1 MKLFTEFYPY
11 GTQYHRAPT
20 PLPEEWEGDIKTIAE
35 KGYTH
40 IQFRPQWRCH
50 ERVRGKYVWDDLDRL
65 FELAEKYNMKVVL
78 KPMLENAP
86 DYVYTK
92 LDGTRISF
100 RGLPIVPHAPA
111 AYYVG
116 GWLPCFDNPK
126 VRKAAAKFVRELT
139 NRYKDHPSLWFYNAW
154 NEPRSR
160 PMGQCCCKHSVKN
173 YQNWL
178 RERYGTIENLNR
190 TFGKEWESFKTII
203 PPHSNGCYV
212 EMFLWRRWAAYALSE
227 HVGLVADAIREADP
241 NARVM
246 CHVGASAV
254 HQDPVSDTSDDFLN
268 FSKVDWYGTSM
279 WIPFRPETPAAYNEL
294 FYQAAW
300 LRRVDKNWQ
309 CHEFYP
315 NQGNWWTEGKPSF
328 VEQSILMTLASGARG
343 LTFWQYRSERFGK
356 ESNGWGMR
364 NIDGSPTP
372 RSERCDRVADFLKN
386 NPEIALSDYKK
397 PEVAVYFDIEND
409 LLMKLQKMG
418 ITGGNPEGGNLNET
432 SNYKTAFKGAHTT
445 LRRMG
450 HTADYV
456 VNGDDLSSYKLVTV
470 TSLEMT
476 DEYERAAFEEYVR
489 NGGILYIEY
498 PFACRDEKTWVS
510 PTRPNLG
517 FDALTGCREV
527 HRVDFSSYV
536 SNVIKFNDGHEET
549 AAGWHI
555 TLEPVADDV
564 KVLANW
570 KDGGVAVV
578 ERQVGRGKVI
588 VSAGSFSSFAQ
599 ENSTEM
605 IPSLYYKLMLYAG
618 LEINESH
625 VWTLS
630 RVSDEFEYRFFFN
643 TSYDDAT
650 VENCGELIFASEE
663 CTVSDSGTVLPHQ
676 TSAIYRIKL

>member
-65 FELAEKYNMKVVL
+65 FDLAEKYNMKVVL

-86 DYVYTK
+86 DYVFTK
-92 LDGTRISF
+92 LGGTRIGF
-100 RGLPIVPHAPA
+100 RGLPINPHAPA

-126 VRKAAAKFVRELT
+126 VRKAAEKFVIALT
-139 NRYKDHPSLWFYNAW
+139 KRYKDRESLWFYNAW

-160 PMGQCCCKHSVKN
+160 PMGQCCCPHSVKH
-173 YQNWL
+173 YQDWL
-178 RERYGTIENLNR
+178 KARYGTIENLNR

-227 HVGLVADAIREADP
+227 HVGLVADAIRKADP
-241 NARVM
+241 DAKVM

-254 HQDPVSDTSDDFLN
+254 HQDPAADTSDDFLN

-315 NQGNWWTEGKPSF
+315 NQGNWWTEGAPKY
-328 VEQSILMTLASGARG
+328 VEQSILMTMASGARG

-372 RSERCDRVADFLKN
+372 RSERCDRIAEFIAN
-386 NPEIALSDYKK
+386 NPEIAPTEYKK
-397 PEVAVYFDIEND
+397 PEVAVYYDIEND
-409 LLMKLQKMG
+409 LLMKLQKMS
-418 ITGGNPEGGNLNET
+418 ITGGAPDMAT
-432 SNYKTAFKGAHTT
+432 SGESVYKNSFKGAHTT

-450 HTADYV
+450 YTADFV
-456 VNGDDLSSYKLVTV
+456 VNGDDLSSYKLVVV

-476 DEYERAAFEEYVR
+476 DEKERDIFQKYVE
-489 NGGILYIEY
+489 NGGTLYIEY
-498 PFACRDEKTWVS
+498 PFACRDERTWVS

-517 FDALTGCREV
+517 FDTLTGCREA
-527 HRVDFSSYV
+527 HRVDFSPYV
-536 SNVIKFNDGHEET
+536 SNVVKFNDGHEET
-549 AAGWHI
+549 AEGWHI

-570 KDGGVAVV
+570 ADGGVALV
-578 ERQVGRGKVI
+578 ERKVGKGRVI
-588 VSAGSFSSFAQ
+588 VSAGNFSSYAQ
-599 ENSTEM
+599 HNSDKE
-605 IPSLYYKLMLYAG
+605 ISSVYYKLMQDANV
-618 LEINESH
+618 EINESP
-625 VWTLS
+625 VWVYSRLS
-630 RVSDEFEYRFFFN
+630 DKYEYRFFFN
-643 TSYDDAT
+643 TSHDDAV
-650 VENCGELIFASEE
+650 VENCGELIFAAEE
-663 CTVSDSGTVLPHQ
+663 CTVGENSVTLPHQ
-676 TSAIYRIKL
+676 TSAIYKITL